1 MDKGQSLIHFVLQGK
16 GGVGKSF
23 VSALLAQYYVDVLGK
38 AVECVDADPV
48 NATLAGYKSLNVRR
62 QNLLENGSVDA
73 AHFDRLMVSM
83 LESERDFV
91 VDSGASSFIPFVHYL
106 WEAEALRILA
116 ENGRQV
122 VFHVVVTGGYG
133 LIDTL
138 TGLDVL
144 AEMAPKESRIVVW
157 LNEYFGPVEADGKQ
171 FVDMA
176 VHKKLCDRIAAILLL
191 PKENPQT
198 FGRDL
203 QAMLDRRLTFA
214 EAKVS
219 RDFHVFS
226 RQRIAMM
233 ERKFL
238 TQIAQVV

>member
-1 MDKGQSLIHFVLQGK
+1 MERAKIINLVLQGK

-23 VSALLAQYYVDVLGK
+23 ASALLAQYYADVLGRP
-38 AVECVDADPV
+38 ADCVDADPV

-73 AHFDRLMVSM
+73 AHFDQLMVSM
-83 LESERDFV
+83 IEGDRDFII
-91 VDSGASSFIPFVHYL
+91 DSGASSFIPFVHYL
-106 WEAEALRILA
+106 WEADALRILA
-116 ENGRQV
+116 DKGCQV

-144 AEMAPKESRIVVW
+144 AEMAPPESKIVVW
-157 LNEYFGPVEADGKQ
+157 LNEFFGPVEKDGKP
-171 FVDMA
+171 FVEMG
-176 VHKKLCDRIAAILLL
+176 VYKKLSNRITAILRL
-191 PKENPQT
+191 PKFNPQT

-219 RDFHVFS
+219 PEFHVFS

-233 ERKFL
+233 ERDLL
-238 TQIAQVV
+238 TQIRNIV